1 MAELKKK
8 LKAEDIDETK
18 KNEEKNK
25 DEKDIKNEDVEDT
38 SEKETPENKTEDTSE
53 EGGEDTS
60 TEDVENTIVL
70 DSGAVVNED
79 EQPEETEDLVTITKE
94 DGTKIYVDKVEAES
108 EEEKKDIYEAI
119 VSADAAEDGMA
130 ESVEIGEEI
139 TEDINE
145 DIDPDL
151 EAPVE
156 VDEEIE
162 DATYIGA
169 ACNSHK
175 ASLDNSYFIFRT
187 KAGKMLAVKAGKL
200 LSKQLKASLLTKI
213 IKKEELPSQESVVS
227 KILAKIGTKFSD
239 VKKYVKKLASLE
251 KANMNKKITKKAS
264 VEVKPQIGDEVEV
277 NGKSFKIV
285 ASRKNEFILNN
296 GKHVKAEELLK
307 SVSTKDIDG
316 NEKQDVDS
324 NKQLETF
331 SIDEGDIESS
341 DYKSQVAIDGK
352 EANKVDEE
360 DVKAAKSKVKNFY
373 GRLPGKSGVGG
384 DPDWALKDFNSL
396 RNKTVASQIKTIRE
410 MTKSL
415 RAKQEELAKK
425 EAENKALQAKLNA
438 IEESKKAMVK
448 HSKIEKILKA
458 MNVEDPQQKFV
469 MEKKFASYNEDQL
482 NAVYDTLTANVDE
495 ETNNINE
502 QMMNDELKKEA
513 SLLEGRIP
521 SMNLQEANSDS
532 GEVDYVTLLAE
543 KEAAELSRR

>member
-1 MAELKKK
+1 MAKELKKK

-25 DEKDIKNEDVEDT
+25 DEKDIENEDVEDT
-38 SEKETPENKTEDTSE
+38 SKKETPENKTEDTTSE
-53 EGGEDTS
+53 EDT
-60 TEDVENTIVL
+60 DVENTIVL
-70 DSGAVVNED
+70 DSGAVVNEG
-79 EQPEETEDLVTITKE
+79 EQPEEAEDLVTITKE
-94 DGTKIYVDKVEAES
+94 DGTKIYVDKVEAET

-119 VSADAAEDGMA
+119 VSADTAEDGMA

-145 DIDPDL
+145 DIDPEL

-175 ASLDNSYFIFRT
+175 ASLENSYFIFRT

-213 IKKEELPSQESVVS
+213 IKKQELPSQESVVS

-251 KANMNKKITKKAS
+251 KSNMNKKITRKAS
-264 VEVKPQIGDEVEV
+264 IEVKPQIGDEVEM

-285 ASRKNEFILNN
+285 ASKKDEFILNN
-296 GKHVKAEELLK
+296 GKHIKAEELLK
-307 SVSTKDIDG
+307 SVSTRDIDG

-331 SIDEGDIESS
+331 SIDDSDIEKSN
-341 DYKSQVAIDGK
+341 YKSQVAIDGK
-352 EANKVDEE
+352 EAGKVEE
-360 DVKAAKSKVKNFY
+360 DDVKAAKSKVKNFY
-373 GRLPGKSGVGG
+373 NRLPGKSGVGG
-384 DPDWALKDFNSL
+384 DPEWGLKDFNSL

-415 RAKQEELAKK
+415 RAKQEELTKK
-425 EAENKALQAKLNA
+425 EEENKALQAKLNA

-469 MEKKFASYNEDQL
+469 MEKKFASYDEGQL
-482 NAVYDTLTANVDE
+482 NAVYETLTANVDE

-513 SLLEGRIP
+513 SLLEGKIP
-521 SMNLQEANSDS
+521 TMNLQEANSDS
-532 GEVDYVTLLAE
+532 NEVDYVKLLAE

>member
-18 KNEEKNK
+18 KNEETNK
-25 DEKDIKNEDVEDT
+25 DEKDIEKNDDVEDT

-53 EGGEDTS
+53 DK

-79 EQPEETEDLVTITKE
+79 EKPEDEEDLVTITKE

-119 VSADAAEDGMA
+119 VSADTADDGMA

-175 ASLDNSYFIFRT
+175 ASLNNSYFIFRT

-200 LSKQLKASLLTKI
+200 LSKQLKASLLSKI
-213 IKKEELPSQESVVS
+213 IRKQELPSQESVVS

-239 VKKYVKKLASLE
+239 VKKYVKRLASLE
-251 KANMNKKITKKAS
+251 KANMNKTITKKAS
-264 VEVKPQIGDEVEV
+264 VEVKPQIGDEVEM

-307 SVSTKDIDG
+307 SVSTRDIDG

-331 SIDEGDIESS
+331 SIDEGDIEKSN
-341 DYKSQVAIDGK
+341 YKSQVAIDGK
-352 EANKVDEE
+352 EANKVDED

-373 GRLPGKSGVGG
+373 GRLPNKSGVGG
-384 DPDWALKDFNSL
+384 DPEWGLKDFNSL

-448 HSKIEKILKA
+448 HSKIEKILRA

-502 QMMNDELKKEA
+502 QTINEELKKEA

-532 GEVDYVTLLAE
+532 GEVDYVKLLAE

>member
-1 MAELKKK
+1 MAKELKKK

-25 DEKDIKNEDVEDT
+25 DEDIKETEVDET
-38 SEKETPENKTEDTSE
+38 TTETPENKTEETTSE
-53 EGGEDTS
+53 EDTE
-60 TEDVENTIVL
+60 TADVENTIVL

-79 EQPEETEDLVTITKE
+79 EKPEDEEDLVTITKE

-145 DIDPDL
+145 DIDPEL

-156 VDEEIE
+156 TDEEIE

-169 ACNSHK
+169 ACNTHK

-200 LSKQLKASLLTKI
+200 LSKQLKASLLTRI
-213 IKKEELPSQESVVS
+213 IKKQELPSQETVVS
-227 KILAKIGTKFSD
+227 KILAKVGTKFSD

-251 KANMNKKITKKAS
+251 KANMNKTITKKAS
-264 VEVKPQIGDEVEV
+264 VEEKPQIGDEVELE
-277 NGKSFKIV
+277 GKSFKIV
-285 ASRKNEFILNN
+285 ASKKDEFILNN

-331 SIDEGDIESS
+331 SIDEGDIEKSN
-341 DYKSQVAIDGK
+341 YKSQVAIDGK
-352 EANKVDEE
+352 EANKADED
-360 DVKAAKSKVKNFY
+360 DVKSAKSKVKNFY
-373 GRLPGKSGVGG
+373 NRLPSKSGVGG
-384 DPDWALKDFNSL
+384 DPEWGLKDFNSL

-410 MTKSL
+410 MSKQL
-415 RAKQEELAKK
+415 RAKQEELNKK
-425 EAENKALQAKLNA
+425 ETENKALQAKLNA
-438 IEESKKAMVK
+438 IEESKKAMIK

-458 MNVEDPQQKFV
+458 MNVEDPQQKYV
-469 MEKKFASYNEDQL
+469 MEKKFASYDEGQL

-513 SLLEGRIP
+513 SLLEGKIP
-521 SMNLQEANSDS
+521 TMNLQEANSDS
-532 GEVDYVTLLAE
+532 NEIDYVKLLAE

>member
-1 MAELKKK
+1 MAKELKKK
-8 LKAEDIDETK
+8 LKAEDIDEIK

-25 DEKDIKNEDVEDT
+25 DEKDIENKDVENT
-38 SEKETPENKTEDTSE
+38 SKKETLENKTEDTE
-53 EGGEDTS
+53 T
-60 TEDVENTIVL
+60 TDVENTIVL

-79 EQPEETEDLVTITKE
+79 EQPEDEEDLVTITKE

-119 VSADAAEDGMA
+119 VSADAADDGMA

-145 DIDPDL
+145 DIDPEL

-175 ASLDNSYFIFRT
+175 ASLENSYFIFRT

-239 VKKYVKKLASLE
+239 VKRYVKRLASLE
-251 KANMNKKITKKAS
+251 NLNIRRQKRAS
-264 VEVKPQIGDEVEV
+264 LNVKPQIGDEVEV

-285 ASRKNEFILNN
+285 ASKNNEFILNN
-296 GKHVKAEELLK
+296 GKHVKAEELLR
-307 SVSTKDIDG
+307 SVSTRDING

-331 SIDEGDIESS
+331 SIDDGDIEKS

-352 EANKVDEE
+352 EANKVDED

-373 GRLPGKSGVGG
+373 NRLPGKSGVGG
-384 DPDWALKDFNSL
+384 DPEWGLKDFNSL

-415 RAKQEELAKK
+415 RAKQEELAIK
-425 EAENKALQAKLNA
+425 EAENKALQAKLNI
-438 IEESKKAMVK
+438 IEESKKAMIK

-502 QMMNDELKKEA
+502 QMINDELKKEA
-513 SLLEGRIP
+513 SLLEGKIP
-521 SMNLQEANSDS
+521 SMYLQETDSDS
-532 GEVDYVTLLAE
+532 GEIDYVKLLAE

>member
-1 MAELKKK
+1 MAKELKKK
-8 LKAEDIDETK
+8 LKAEDIDEKK

-25 DEKDIKNEDVEDT
+25 DEKDIENEDVENT
-38 SEKETPENKTEDTSE
+38 SEKETPENKTEDTTSE
-53 EGGEDTS
+53 EDTE
-60 TEDVENTIVL
+60 TTDVENTIVL

-79 EQPEETEDLVTITKE
+79 EQPEEAEDLVTITKD
-94 DGTKIYVDKVEAES
+94 DGTKIYVDKVEAET

-145 DIDPDL
+145 DIDPEL

-175 ASLDNSYFIFRT
+175 ASLENSYFIFRT

-251 KANMNKKITKKAS
+251 KNNMNKKITKKAS
-264 VEVKPQIGDEVEV
+264 IEVKPQIGDEVEM

-285 ASRKNEFILNN
+285 ASKKDEFILNN

-307 SVSTKDIDG
+307 SVSTRDIDG

-331 SIDEGDIESS
+331 SIDDGDIEKSN
-341 DYKSQVAIDGK
+341 YKSQVAIDGK
-352 EANKVDEE
+352 EANKVDED

-373 GRLPGKSGVGG
+373 NRLPGKSGVGG
-384 DPDWALKDFNSL
+384 DPEWGLKDFNSL

-410 MTKSL
+410 MTKEL

-469 MEKKFASYNEDQL
+469 MEKKFASYDEGQL
-482 NAVYDTLTANVDE
+482 NAVYETLTANVDE

-502 QMMNDELKKEA
+502 QTMNDELKKEA

-521 SMNLQEANSDS
+521 AINLQEENSDS
-532 GEVDYVTLLAE
+532 GEVDYVKLLAE

>member
-18 KNEEKNK
+18 KNEETNK
-25 DEKDIKNEDVEDT
+25 DEKDIEKNDDVEDT

-53 EGGEDTS
+53 DK

-79 EQPEETEDLVTITKE
+79 EKPEDEEDLVTITKE

-145 DIDPDL
+145 DIDPEL

-175 ASLDNSYFIFRT
+175 ASLNNSYFIFRT

-200 LSKQLKASLLTKI
+200 LSKQLKASLLSKI
-213 IKKEELPSQESVVS
+213 IRKQELPSQESVVS

-239 VKKYVKKLASLE
+239 VKKYVKRLASLE
-251 KANMNKKITKKAS
+251 KANMNKTITKKAS
-264 VEVKPQIGDEVEV
+264 VEVKPQIGDEVEM

-307 SVSTKDIDG
+307 SVSTRDIDG

-331 SIDEGDIESS
+331 SIDEGDIEKSN
-341 DYKSQVAIDGK
+341 YKSQVAIDGK
-352 EANKVDEE
+352 EANKVDED

-373 GRLPGKSGVGG
+373 GRLPNKSGVGG
-384 DPDWALKDFNSL
+384 DPEWGLKDFNSL

-502 QMMNDELKKEA
+502 QTINEELKKEA

-532 GEVDYVTLLAE
+532 GEVDYVKLLAE

>member
-25 DEKDIKNEDVEDT
+25 DEKDIEKNDVENT
-38 SEKETPENKTEDTSE
+38 SEKETPENKTEDTTSE
-53 EGGEDTS
+53 EDTE
-60 TEDVENTIVL
+60 TTDVENTIVL

-94 DGTKIYVDKVEAES
+94 DGTKIYVDKVEAET

-145 DIDPDL
+145 EIDPEL

-156 VDEEIE
+156 TDEEIE

-169 ACNSHK
+169 ACNTHK
-175 ASLDNSYFIFRT
+175 ASLNNSYFIFRT

-200 LSKQLKASLLTKI
+200 LSKQLKADLLTKI
-213 IKKEELPSQESVVS
+213 IRKQELPSQESVVS

-239 VKKYVKKLASLE
+239 VKKYVKRLASLE
-251 KANMNKKITKKAS
+251 KNNMNKKITRKAS
-264 VEVKPQIGDEVEV
+264 IEVKPQIGDEVEV

-307 SVSTKDIDG
+307 SVSTRDIDG
-316 NEKQDVDS
+316 NEKQDIDS
-324 NKQLETF
+324 NKQLDTF
-331 SIDEGDIESS
+331 SIDKGDIEKSN
-341 DYKSQVAIDGK
+341 YKSQVAIDGK
-352 EANKVDEE
+352 EANKVDED

-373 GRLPGKSGVGG
+373 NRLPGKSGVGG
-384 DPDWALKDFNSL
+384 DPEWGLKDFNSL
-396 RNKTVASQIKTIRE
+396 RNKTVASQIKSIRE
-410 MTKSL
+410 LTKSL
-415 RAKQEELAKK
+415 RAKQEELNKK

-458 MNVEDPQQKFV
+458 MNVEDPQQKYV
-469 MEKKFASYNEDQL
+469 MEKKFASYDEGQL

-513 SLLEGRIP
+513 SLLEGKIP
-521 SMNLQEANSDS
+521 AMNLQEANSDS
-532 GEVDYVTLLAE
+532 NEVDYVKLLAE

>member
-1 MAELKKK
+1 MAKELKKK

-25 DEKDIKNEDVEDT
+25 DEKDIENEDVKDT
-38 SEKETPENKTEDTSE
+38 SEKETPENKTEDTTSE
-53 EGGEDTS
+53 EDTE
-60 TEDVENTIVL
+60 TTDVENTIVL

-94 DGTKIYVDKVEAES
+94 DGTKIYVDKVEAET

-145 DIDPDL
+145 EIDPEL

-156 VDEEIE
+156 TDEEIE

-169 ACNSHK
+169 ACNTHK
-175 ASLDNSYFIFRT
+175 ASLNNSYFIFRT

-200 LSKQLKASLLTKI
+200 LSKQLKADLLTKI
-213 IKKEELPSQESVVS
+213 IRKQELPSQESVVS

-239 VKKYVKKLASLE
+239 VKKYVKRLASLE
-251 KANMNKKITKKAS
+251 KNNMNKKITRKAS
-264 VEVKPQIGDEVEV
+264 IEVKPQIGDEVEV

-307 SVSTKDIDG
+307 SVSTRDIDG
-316 NEKQDVDS
+316 NEKQDIDS
-324 NKQLETF
+324 NKQLDTF
-331 SIDEGDIESS
+331 SIDKGDIEKSN
-341 DYKSQVAIDGK
+341 YKSQVAIDGK
-352 EANKVDEE
+352 EANKVDED

-373 GRLPGKSGVGG
+373 NRLPGKSGVGG
-384 DPDWALKDFNSL
+384 DPEWGLKDFNSL
-396 RNKTVASQIKTIRE
+396 RNKTVASQIKSIRE
-410 MTKSL
+410 LTKSL
-415 RAKQEELAKK
+415 RAKQEELNKK

-458 MNVEDPQQKFV
+458 MNVEDPQQKYV
-469 MEKKFASYNEDQL
+469 MEKKFASYDEGQL

-513 SLLEGRIP
+513 SLLEGKIP
-521 SMNLQEANSDS
+521 AMNLQEANSDS
-532 GEVDYVTLLAE
+532 NEVDYVKLLAE

>member
-1 MAELKKK
+1 MAKELKKK

-18 KNEEKNK
+18 KNEEMNK
-25 DEKDIKNEDVEDT
+25 DEKDIKETEVEET
-38 SEKETPENKTEDTSE
+38 TTETPENKTEDNTSE
-53 EGGEDTS
+53 EDTK
-60 TEDVENTIVL
+60 TTDVENTIVL

-79 EQPEETEDLVTITKE
+79 EQPEEAEDLVTITKD
-94 DGTKIYVDKVEAES
+94 DGTKIYVDKVEAET

-139 TEDINE
+139 TDEINE
-145 DIDPDL
+145 DIDPEL
-151 EAPVE
+151 ETPVAE
-156 VDEEIE
+156 DEEIE
-162 DATYIGA
+162 EASYIGA

-175 ASLDNSYFIFRT
+175 ASLNNSYFIFRT
-187 KAGKMLAVKAGKL
+187 KAGKILAVKAGKL

-251 KANMNKKITKKAS
+251 KANKAPIQKKAS
-264 VEVKPQIGDEVEV
+264 VEVKPQIGDEVEM

-285 ASRKNEFILNN
+285 ASKKNEFILNN

-352 EANKVDEE
+352 EANKVDED

-410 MTKSL
+410 MSKSL

-425 EAENKALQAKLNA
+425 EAENKALKAKLNA

-469 MEKKFASYNEDQL
+469 MEKKFASYNDEQL

-502 QMMNDELKKEA
+502 QTINDELKKEA

-521 SMNLQEANSDS
+521 AINLNQNDDLGS
-532 GEVDYVTLLAE
+532 GEVDYVKLLAE
-543 KEAAELSRR
+543 KEEAELSRR